1 MARGLSSSS
10 LLERDAKLEL
20 SSLGDRDIVK
30 ECGQYETEEKKELCF
45 GDDQLGGMGE
55 GEEDD

>member
-10 LLERDAKLEL
+10 LLERDVKLEL

-45 GDDQLGGMGE
+45 GEGQLGGMG
-55 GEEDD
+55 GREESD

>member
-10 LLERDAKLEL
+10 LLERDVKLEL

-30 ECGQYETEEKKELCF
+30 ECGQYETEEKKDLCF
-45 GDDQLGGMGE
+45 GDDQLGEMKWREE
-55 GEEDD
+55 GD